1 MTLFETLRNV
11 LPRSLFT
18 HLGEPPRAIEVPHR
32 IAELIRAREEESE
45 RLIGWVQLVMAATFA
60 ALYVIAPRPL
70 DAGMSVLAPVPLA
83 LTGYAAFTAARLV
96 ALPSTAACSTRALD
110 RSVSSGRSIL

>member
-18 HLGEPPRAIEVPHR
+18 HLGEPARAIEVPPR
-32 IAELIRAREEESE
+32 VAALIRAREEESE

-60 ALYVIAPRPL
+60 ALYVIANRPVATWSYS
-70 DAGMSVLAPVPLA
+70 DAGHRRNAC
-83 LTGYAAFTAARLV
+83 R
-96 ALPSTAACSTRALD
+96 PSRT
-110 RSVSSGRSIL
+110 